1 MRTLDFLSAVHEL
14 LAPPTYLEIGVR
26 HGNSLTLSR
35 SPSIAIDPRMKPSKP
50 IPEGAVLFDETS
62 DAYFERER
70 PLDPWG
76 GSPVS
81 FAYIDGMH
89 LSEYALRD
97 FINVER
103 HAHWTSV
110 VVFDDVLPRNVGE
123 TVRDPLERKGAWT
136 GDVYKIVDILTRLRP
151 DLITLPVATSPT
163 GLLLVA
169 ALDPTNSTLRDHY
182 ENIVEDAVAPD
193 PQPVPPHVLE
203 RRDALD
209 PKTVLSGSL
218 WPILRQARNGEMS
231 RRKALRRLRTRVR
244 KEFGRGDVPVQRR
257 VLRALRSR
265 AVRAG

>member
-1 MRTLDFLSAVHEL
+1 MRTLNFLSAVHEL

-35 SPSIAIDPRMKPSKP
+35 SRSIAIDPHMKPSKP
-50 IPEGAVLFDETS
+50 IPEDAVLFEETS

-76 GSPVS
+76 GKPVS

-89 LSEYALRD
+89 LTEYALRD

-110 VVFDDVLPRNVGE
+110 VAFDDVLPRTVEE
-123 TVRDPLERKGAWT
+123 TGRDPLKQTRAWT

-151 DLITLPVATSPT
+151 DLVTLPVATRPT

-169 ALDPTNSTLRDHY
+169 ALDPTNPTLRDHY
-182 ENIVEDAVAPD
+182 EKIVEDAVVPD
-193 PQPVPPHVLE
+193 PQPVPAHVLE

-209 PKTVLSGSL
+209 PRAVLSGSL

-231 RRKALRRLRTRVR
+231 RRKVLRRVRTAVR
-244 KEFGRGDVPVQRR
+244 EEFGLGDVPVQRR

-265 AVRAG
+265 AVRTG